1 MEFRRVLFRSNMKIP
16 CTGPIAGNS
25 DVCGSTTKGLHACN
39 EIERELCQ
47 RGTNENLYSE
57 VVSLEQCEVLGLY
70 ILIVDQDVVGLHEGG
85 LIQSAL
91 FVQKPL
97 RIQRRHAAEAGR
109 GDRLPV
115 VLVGDITG
123 GEHALDRSLR
133 GAAAEPGA
141 DLQVTVVH
149 RQLALEQAG
158 VGRMS
163 DGHEDTVHVD
173 LGGTVVAQRLS
184 AHTSTTGH

>member
-1 MEFRRVLFRSNMKIP
+1 MRISDWS
-16 CTGPIAGNS
+16 S
-25 DVCGSTTKGLHACN
+25 DVCSSDL
-39 EIERELCQ
+39 
-47 RGTNENLYSE
+47 NENLYSE

-123 GEHALDRSLR
+123 GEHAIDRSLR
-133 GAAAEPGA
+133 GAAAEQIGRAHVLTP
-141 DLQVTVVH
+141 VTN
-149 RQLALEQAG
+149 A
-158 VGRMS
+158 
-163 DGHEDTVHVD
+163 
-173 LGGTVVAQRLS
+173 
-184 AHTSTTGH
+184 

>member
-1 MEFRRVLFRSNMKIP
+1 MRISDWS
-16 CTGPIAGNS
+16 S
-25 DVCGSTTKGLHACN
+25 DVCSSDL
-39 EIERELCQ
+39 
-47 RGTNENLYSE
+47 
-57 VVSLEQCEVLGLY
+57 
-70 ILIVDQDVVGLHEGG
+70 
-85 LIQSAL
+85 L

-109 GDRLPV
+109 SDRLAV
-115 VLVGDITG
+115 VLVGHVAG

-158 VGRMS
+158 VGSEERRVGKES
-163 DGHEDTVHVD
+163 V
-173 LGGTVVAQRLS
+173 
-184 AHTSTTGH
+184 STCRSRGSPYH